1 MLNLSNLTPA
11 QLQIGMTVAAKLG
24 VSMPMLAVVTQALND
39 KSVFNEDG
47 TLNDE
52 RVQAYGTQLITLMD
66 QKTETKSTHN
76 HAAGIG
82 CPSCGYWITI

>member
-1 MLNLSNLTPA
+1 MLSLSNLTPA
-11 QLQIGMTVAAKLG
+11 QLQLGMTVASKLG

-52 RVQAYGTQLITLMD
+52 RVQAYGNQLITLMD
-66 QKTETKSTHN
+66 QKPETKFTHN

-82 CPSCGYWITI
+82 CPSCGYWITV

>member
-1 MLNLSNLTPA
+1 MLSLSNLTPA
-11 QLQIGMTVAAKLG
+11 QLQLGMTVAAKLG

-52 RVQAYGTQLITLMD
+52 RVQAYGNQLITLMD
-66 QKTETKSTHN
+66 QKSETKSTHN

-82 CPSCGYWITI
+82 CPSCGYWITV